1 MFGFDFGF
9 NFLKGMAI
17 TAKHFFATYVQ
28 DIKTMGKWDP
38 PSANLETGIPAEIT
52 GYITTQYP
60 EQRLPVPERFRY
72 NPMLIY
78 EQETGD
84 IRCTSCGICAKVC
97 PPQCIWI
104 VQAKDTAGKTIPQ
117 CQEFYIDT
125 SICMQCGFCAEY
137 CPFDAI
143 KMNHDYEI
151 SSYERHESWV
161 LDMQELLV
169 STRYYAATH
178 PTAWEREEA
187 ERAAKEAEKS
197 SVER

>member
-1 MFGFDFGF
+1 MYGTGA
-9 NFLKGMAI
+9 LKGMWI
-17 TAKHFFATYVQ
+17 TFRHFLATFVQ
-28 DIKTMGKWDP
+28 DVKTRGRWVP
-38 PSANLETGIPAEIT
+38 PGAGTSTGIPEET
-52 GYITTQYP
+52 VGYITTQYP
-60 EQRLPVPERFRY
+60 EVKLPVPERFRF
-72 NPMLIY
+72 NPMLLY
-78 EQETGD
+78 EEDTGD

-104 VQAKDTAGKTIPQ
+104 VQAKDSAGKTIPQ
-117 CQEFYIDT
+117 CAEFYIDT

-169 STRYYAATH
+169 STRYYAKTH
-178 PTAWEREEA
+178 PRAWQQEEA

-197 SVER
+197 AVER